1 MTLQQG
7 LAFGL
12 VIATVAAFAWGRFR
26 YDLIALGALLTGL
39 LLGVIHPKAAFD
51 GFKNDVVIIIGMA
64 LVVSAA
70 IARSGI
76 IETLMQPIL
85 PRLKSERTQVPVLV
99 AATTLLSMV
108 TKNVGALAILMPAA
122 LQVSAR
128 TKTSPSRLLMPMSF
142 GSLVGGLV
150 TLVGTSTNIIVSQV
164 RQDTLGHPFKMFD
177 FAPVGLC
184 LALVIFAYLTF
195 AYRVLPKARQGATG
209 FDAALDA
216 NAYLTEARVPD
227 DWSAETSTV
236 GAVRA
241 LGSGD
246 VKIATRVRD
255 GEKRVNPHANAQIKA
270 GDTLLL
276 EGAPQA
282 LDHFIKAAKLVL
294 VDAQRPIATS
304 EAKEEVRSVEAVIG
318 AGSVLIG
325 RTARRL
331 ELHQQFG
338 VNLLAVSRRGAQVT
352 DHLRT
357 LTLRAGD
364 VLLLQAAEKSL
375 PDLLKT
381 LGCLPLAEREVPL
394 GKIRRSLAPSLILAA
409 AMTLAGLGIVPVAVA
424 FFGAAVLIVAV
435 GALTMRE
442 AYESLDAQVLVLVA
456 ALIPVSE
463 AVRQTGGDALVG
475 GALSHLFAH
484 IPPLVALG
492 LIMTTAM
499 LSSPFLHNAPTVLI
513 LGPVSVVLAK
523 ALHLNPD
530 PFLMAVATGAG
541 CDFLTPIGHQC
552 NTLVMGPGGYR
563 FSDYARLG
571 APLSVL
577 VILLGAPL
585 IAFFWPFKG

>member
-12 VIATVAAFAWGRFR
+12 VFATVVAFAWGRFR
-26 YDLIALGALLTGL
+26 YDLVALGALLAGL

-51 GFKNDVVIIIGMA
+51 GFKNDVVIIIGTA

-76 IETLMQPIL
+76 IEMLTQPIL
-85 PRLKSERTQVPVLV
+85 PRLKSERSQVPVLV
-99 AATTLLSMV
+99 AATTVLSMV

-128 TKTSPSRLLMPMSF
+128 TKSSPSRLLMPMSF

-164 RQDTLGHPFKMFD
+164 RQDVLGHPFKMFD

-184 LALVIFAYLTF
+184 LALVIFAYLSF
-195 AYRVLPKARQGATG
+195 AYRLLPRSRQGAVG
-209 FDAALDA
+209 YDAALDA
-216 NAYLTEARVPD
+216 NTYLTEARVPTG
-227 DWSAETSTV
+227 WTAKATTV
-236 GAVRA
+236 AALRE
-241 LGSGD
+241 LGSGEI
-246 VKIATRVRD
+246 KITALVRD
-255 GEKRVNPHANAQIKA
+255 GEKRADPHPNTHIKA
-270 GDTLLL
+270 DDILLL
-276 EGAPQA
+276 EGAAQA
-282 LDHFIKAAKLVL
+282 LNQLIHSAKLIL
-294 VDAQRPIATS
+294 VDAERPIATS
-304 EAKEEVRSVEAVIG
+304 EAKEEVRSVEAVVG

-331 ELHQQFG
+331 EMHQQFG

-364 VLLLQAAEKSL
+364 VLLLQAAEKAL

-381 LGCLPLAEREVPL
+381 LGCLPLAERAVPL
-394 GKIRRSLAPSLILAA
+394 GTIRRRLAPTLILAA
-409 AMTLAGLGIVPVAVA
+409 AMVLAGLGTIPVAVA
-424 FFGAAVLIVAV
+424 FFGAAVLVVAV
-435 GALTMRE
+435 GALSMRE

-463 AVRQTGGDALVG
+463 AVRQTGGDVLVG

-585 IAFFWPFKG
+585 IAFFWPFNS

>member
-12 VIATVAAFAWGRFR
+12 VFATVVAFAWGRFR
-26 YDLIALGALLTGL
+26 YDLVALGALLAGL
-39 LLGVIHPKAAFD
+39 MLGVIHPKAAFD
-51 GFKNDVVIIIGMA
+51 GFKNDVVIIIGTA

-76 IETLMQPIL
+76 IEVLMQPIL
-85 PRLKSERTQVPVLV
+85 SRLKSERSQVPVLV
-99 AATTLLSMV
+99 AATTVLSMV

-128 TKTSPSRLLMPMSF
+128 TKSSPSRLLMPMSF

-164 RQDTLGHPFKMFD
+164 RQDVLGHPFKMFD

-184 LALVIFAYLTF
+184 LALVIFAYLSF
-195 AYRVLPKARQGATG
+195 AYRLLPRSRQGAAG
-209 FDAALDA
+209 YGAALDA
-216 NAYLTEARVPD
+216 NAYLTEIRVPAG
-227 DWSAETSTV
+227 WTARATTV
-236 GAVRA
+236 AAVRG
-241 LGSGD
+241 LGSGE
-246 VKIATRVRD
+246 VKIAALVRD
-255 GEKRVNPHANAQIKA
+255 GEKRADPHPNTHIKA
-270 GDTLLL
+270 DDILLL

-282 LDHFIKAAKLVL
+282 LDQLIHSAKFVL
-294 VDAQRPIATS
+294 VDAERPIATS
-304 EAKEEVRSVEAVIG
+304 EAKEEVRSVEAVVG

-331 ELHQQFG
+331 DMHQQFG

-364 VLLLQAAEKSL
+364 VLLLQAAEKAL

-381 LGCLPLAEREVPL
+381 LGCLPLAERAVPL
-394 GKIRRSLAPSLILAA
+394 GAIRRRLAPTLILAA
-409 AMTLAGLGIVPVAVA
+409 AMVMAGLGTIPVAVA

-585 IAFFWPFKG
+585 IAFFWPFTS